1 MTKRQIELRTA
12 SINCGGAYGTK
23 ATEEAIKIR
32 DFMIS
37 SNEFKAFVKRFEICT
52 FEKETTSFGDLIIRI
67 RYQKGEYDMD
77 IKKEEV
83 ISINEFKE
91 SSRNL
96 LQYYLNESVAQNEIL
111 KSQKL
116 VFEHIIYLVEKGLKP
131 ENNSDIALNLIKEL
145 AKTTIQDQF

>member
-1 MTKRQIELRTA
+1 
-12 SINCGGAYGTK
+12 
-23 ATEEAIKIR
+23 
-32 DFMIS
+32 
-37 SNEFKAFVKRFEICT
+37 
-52 FEKETTSFGDLIIRI
+52 
-67 RYQKGEYDMD
+67 MD

-145 AKTTIQDQF
+145 AKTTIQD